1 MKQTLLILLAA
12 IVLAGTI
19 LIGESDILESS
30 SSSDE
35 PVSETN
41 PVPDVPES
49 ISQPEISQPVSAV
62 VSSEPAASE
71 SSEAVSSS
79 SEAVSEP
86 VIPESSEPEPEPEEE
101 KPDPTEDWR
110 LILINADHLLPED
123 YTFEKTVIE
132 GDFTFDSRAAEA
144 LMQMLADGRAAGYSL
159 RIVSTYRTVERS
171 DYLYSSKISE
181 YQSLGY
187 SAADA
192 AVEAAKWV
200 APPRQSE
207 HNAGLAIDV
216 VSRDYDMV
224 YGDLMHEFEDFPAF
238 TWLSENCAEYGFVLR
253 YPKDKQ
259 DITGITYEPWH
270 YRYVG
275 VEHARKMQEL
285 DMCLEEY
292 WEYLQS

>member
-19 LIGESDILESS
+19 LIGESDILENS

-79 SEAVSEP
+79 SETVSEP
-86 VIPESSEPEPEPEEE
+86 VILESSEPEPEPEEE

-285 DMCLEEY
+285 NMCLEEY